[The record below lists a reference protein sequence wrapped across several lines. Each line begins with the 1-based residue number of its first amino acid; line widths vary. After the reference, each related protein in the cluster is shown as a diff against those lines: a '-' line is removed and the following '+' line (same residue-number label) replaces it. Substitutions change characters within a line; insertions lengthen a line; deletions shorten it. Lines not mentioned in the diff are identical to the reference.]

1 MRDFHFLTPLSKKKG
16 RTPPFRRLT
25 CLIFFESDCVSC
37 RNLSTILNFI
47 CARAYPNQHL
57 WVVPRHF
64 HINARA
70 SGTDLQL
77 HWLVCQLLHKVC
89 RAFQN
94 CFRLV
99 LFESI
104 ARSSDFW
111 ESAFLHGSLSLVTF
125 SSSTTAS
132 VVSFCG
138 IGWRFLSAARAL
150 FSKKLVSTVDARAQR
165 CSCAIQAQ
173 SGRLSA
179 AEARDGLVVS
189 GTSWSIQLRPY
200 LTDFQDRP
208 CLTFQDC
215 HKIPQRIQ
223 MSG

>member
-1 MRDFHFLTPLSKKKG
+1 MCDFHFLTPLPNKKG

-25 CLIFFESDCVSC
+25 CLIFFQSDCVSC

-47 CARAYPNQHL
+47 CARVYPNQHL
-57 WVVPRHF
+57 WVVPGHF
-64 HINARA
+64 HINARVSGHVENIYSFDWPNSA
-70 SGTDLQL
+70 SGTDHQL

-111 ESAFLHGSLSLVTF
+111 ESAFLHSRTSSLSLVTF

-150 FSKKLVSTVDARAQR
+150 FSKSWSQQLMLVLRGAP
-165 CSCAIQAQ
+165 AQ
-173 SGRLSA
+173 SKHNLGGCQLQKLETDWWSP
-179 AEARDGLVVS
+179 GLLGV
-189 GTSWSIQLRPY
+189 Y
-200 LTDFQDRP
+200 N
-208 CLTFQDC
+208 
-215 HKIPQRIQ
+215 
-223 MSG
+223 